1 MNLSVHKTFFVKTSK
16 LSMELSK
23 IENYVKNQEQDLI
36 DKVASVVHRV
46 EVLAKNGGDENAV
59 AQAIQGHLYQM
70 SLVMGEWQNKLC
82 RYNTNLDFRKDFGDS
97 LLVFVYG
104 KVKAGKSS
112 LGNYVATGRETPDAD
127 WLNHLPVCLHKPEFF
142 SEKVNE
148 DFGEKINYDIGFAV
162 GASETTSCIQG
173 FRVPGFTWV
182 DSPGLHSV
190 TEENGDLAKQ
200 YAESADLIIYP
211 MNSAQPA
218 RRTDLQELEKLLLAN
233 KRILLLI
240 TRCDTQEI
248 DIDDE
253 GNIVECVVMKSDS
266 DRLAQECYVNAELDG
281 ICQQLAIKDIDT
293 DSITISVRYAEN
305 GANSEHVMEES
316 GLSLF
321 FNKLGDVIESE
332 AITLKKQVPE
342 KNLQAFYSTLL
353 SEYSE
358 LSISRINQ
366 PLQSAIKTIQDL
378 ECDLFNRTE
387 QIQSSIELEFSFK
400 LDALVEQFAERRD
413 IQSLTKKV
421 NQFIDQ
427 AIINSYRPVI
437 KELCESAVGSMAKL
451 TSTLSFDSSM
461 KFEDKTAQKEIDV
474 SVRHAAV
481 GSGAGAIL
489 GGIIGLM
496 AGGPAGAAIG
506 ATVGS
511 TAGGVAGKYM
521 SSKELV
527 DIVYGDNREEIKK
540 TLLTTGNRAI
550 KNGLDEYRDAVISTV
565 FVPIQSAFESI
576 NQETSQLEDYI
587 KGQVRDV

>member
-1 MNLSVHKTFFVKTSK
+1 
-16 LSMELSK
+16 
-23 IENYVKNQEQDLI
+23 
-36 DKVASVVHRV
+36 
-46 EVLAKNGGDENAV
+46 
-59 AQAIQGHLYQM
+59 
-70 SLVMGEWQNKLC
+70 
-82 RYNTNLDFRKDFGDS
+82 
-97 LLVFVYG
+97 
-104 KVKAGKSS
+104 
-112 LGNYVATGRETPDAD
+112 
-127 WLNHLPVCLHKPEFF
+127 
-142 SEKVNE
+142 
-148 DFGEKINYDIGFAV
+148 
-162 GASETTSCIQG
+162 
-173 FRVPGFTWV
+173 
-182 DSPGLHSV
+182 
-190 TEENGDLAKQ
+190 
-200 YAESADLIIYP
+200 

-266 DRLAQECYVNAELDG
+266 DRLAQERYVNAELDG
-281 ICQQLAIKDIDT
+281 ICQQLSIKDIDT

-387 QIQSSIELEFSFK
+387 QIQSSIELDFSFK